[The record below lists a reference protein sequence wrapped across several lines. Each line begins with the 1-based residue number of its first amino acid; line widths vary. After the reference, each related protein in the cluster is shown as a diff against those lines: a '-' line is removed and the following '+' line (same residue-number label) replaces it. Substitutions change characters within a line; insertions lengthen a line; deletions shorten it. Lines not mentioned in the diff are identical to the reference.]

1 MPENVAT
8 TALPGQPRGTASVR
22 AGRERAEWGRSVA
35 VVGSGI
41 AGLSAA
47 HELTRTGASVTLFEA
62 DGRLGGHA
70 HTQDVTPA
78 HGSALA
84 LDTAFLVHN
93 ERTYPHLL
101 RLFADLGVATQ
112 DSEMSM
118 SVRCLGC
125 GLEYAGARGPAGLLA
140 QPRSLLRGRYLH
152 LLTEVPRFHR
162 LARRLL
168 ATPEGSADEITLGEF
183 LRRGGFTPYFTAH
196 FMTPL
201 VASVWSC
208 APGLAQEYPAR
219 YLFAFMDNHGMLSV
233 TGSPT
238 WRTVV
243 GGSRSYVE
251 RVAALLHAVRTGAP
265 VTGVRRH
272 PDGVTVSTADGR
284 TDDFDAVVMATHPDQ
299 ALRALADATDEE
311 RQVLGAF
318 QYSYN
323 PTVLHRD
330 ASVLPRARH
339 ARASWNYL
347 MASCLDRTDQVRVSY
362 HLNRLLRLDAADD
375 YLVTLNEDPAAPV
388 DPRHVVSR
396 TVYQH
401 PQYTRESLAAQ
412 RLLPGLNRGRTAFA
426 GAYHGWG
433 FHEDGCRSGVQAAE
447 ALRAA
452 VPA

>member
-1 MPENVAT
+1 
-8 TALPGQPRGTASVR
+8 
-22 AGRERAEWGRSVA
+22 VA

-47 HELTRTGASVTLFEA
+47 HELTRTGARVTLFEA

-70 HTQDVTPA
+70 HTQDVVPA
-78 HGSALA
+78 HGPALA

-93 ERTYPHLL
+93 ERTYPYLL
-101 RLFADLGVATQ
+101 RLFDDLGVATQ

-140 QPRSLLRGRYLH
+140 QPRSLLRGRYLR
-152 LLTEVPRFHR
+152 LLAEVPRFHR

-168 ATPEGSADEITLGEF
+168 AAHGSDQGGAGDETTLRAF
-183 LRRGGFTPYFTAH
+183 LRQGGFSPYFTAH
-196 FMTPL
+196 FITPL
-201 VASVWSC
+201 VAAVWSC

-243 GGSRSYVE
+243 GGSRTYVDRIAAHLHE
-251 RVAALLHAVRTGAP
+251 VRAGVA

-272 PDGVTVSTADGR
+272 SHGVAVSTADGR
-284 TDDFDAVVMATHPDQ
+284 TDDYAAVVLATHPDQ
-299 ALRALADATDEE
+299 ALRALADPTADE

-339 ARASWNYL
+339 ARASWNYQ
-347 MASCLDRTDQVRVSY
+347 MASCVDGSDQVRVSY

-375 YLVTLNEDPAAPV
+375 YLVTLNEDPAAPI

-412 RLLPGLNRGRTAFA
+412 RRLPDLNQGRTAFA

-433 FHEDGCRSGVQAAE
+433 FHEDGCRSGVQAA
-447 ALRAA
+447 ASLRAA